1 MPVLSERCSTW
12 VIVCSP
18 CQLRSKLRIV
28 RSPTTA
34 APVST
39 NVVHGVT
46 ALESRPAAIVITLN
60 TEPGSYTSE
69 AARLRSTPMSNAS
82 LDRSS
87 CSGL

>member
-1 MPVLSERCSTW
+1 MRGPICCASQTVPVFSERCSTC

-34 APVST
+34 APVSM

-46 ALESRPAAIVITLN
+46 ALESSPAAIVITLK
-60 TEPGSYTSE
+60 TEPGS
-69 AARLRSTPMSNAS
+69 
-82 LDRSS
+82 
-87 CSGL
+87 